1 MKRSNDDLK
10 TEVEFLKN
18 HLKINFQKTLS
29 LEEFSEQLNKI
40 LTERIN
46 DYIYQRYRD
55 WESLELLKLLI
66 EFKTEVEKP
75 VEKKVEKPVE
85 KAPEK
90 LITSLK
96 SDSLENKPDDKS
108 RKKLK

>member
-1 MKRSNDDLK
+1 MIEIHCKYDEL
-10 TEVEFLKN
+10 L
-18 HLKINFQKTLS
+18 
-29 LEEFSEQLNKI
+29 
-40 LTERIN
+40 
-46 DYIYQRYRD
+46 YQRYRD

-66 EFKTEVEKP
+66 EFKTELEKP

>member
-1 MKRSNDDLK
+1 VKRAPDDLSS
-10 TEVEFLKN
+10 EVSFLKK
-18 HLKINFQKTLS
+18 HLKTTFDRDLTLDQ
-29 LEEFSEQLNKI
+29 LNEHLNKI
-40 LTERIN
+40 VSEKVN

-55 WESLELLKLLI
+55 WDAFELLKLLI

-75 VEKKVEKPVE
+75 VEKKMEKPVE